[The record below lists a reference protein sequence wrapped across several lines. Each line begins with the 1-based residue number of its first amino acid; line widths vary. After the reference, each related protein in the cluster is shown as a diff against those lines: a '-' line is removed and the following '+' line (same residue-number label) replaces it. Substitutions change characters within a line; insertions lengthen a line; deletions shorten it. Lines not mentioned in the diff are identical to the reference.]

1 MTKEH
6 ADNAPQP
13 QDEQAQQKQTQQ
25 PEDQQADVK
34 QQVESSTEQVMEDS
48 ALEQVDLT
56 IQVEQLEKD
65 LQASQ
70 AKVAEQQDT
79 VIRARAEVDNVR
91 RRAAQDV
98 EKAHK
103 FALEKFSSELL
114 AVVDNLERSLEMSDR
129 NNEAIK
135 PMIEGVELT
144 LKSLNT
150 ALEKHGVAQIN
161 PVGELFNPDHHQAM
175 SMQESAEHPAN
186 TILAVMQ
193 KGYLLNERLI
203 RPAMVVV
210 SRAPEASVDTQA

>member
-6 ADNAPQP
+6 ADNATQP
-13 QDEQAQQKQTQQ
+13 QDEQAQQA
-25 PEDQQADVK
+25 EME
-34 QQVESSTEQVMEDS
+34 QQVETEAELAPEEA
-48 ALEQVDLT
+48 ALEQVDLNV
-56 IQVEQLEKD
+56 QVEQLEND
-65 LQASQ
+65 LQAAQ
-70 AKVAEQQDT
+70 AKVAEQQDS

-114 AVVDNLERSLEMSDR
+114 VVVDNLERALEMSDKS
-129 NNEAIK
+129 NDAIK

-144 LKSLNT
+144 LKSLNS
-150 ALEKHGVAQIN
+150 ALEKHGVVQVN
-161 PVGELFNPDHHQAM
+161 PVGETFNPEHHQAM

-186 TILAVMQ
+186 TVMAVMQ
-193 KGYLLNERLI
+193 KGYLLNDRLI

-210 SRAPEASVDTQA
+210 SRAPEASIDTQA